1 MASVN
6 KVILVGR
13 LTRDPEMKYTPSG
26 AAVTTFGLATDKF
39 SKGEKSADF
48 HNIVCW
54 DSSAERG
61 RKLATNA
68 AEYLA
73 KGSQVYIEGRLQTR
87 EWEGSD
93 GVKRRSTEV
102 VAFEVQFLDK
112 KREGSGKAAEKPAAA
127 DDVDPDDVPF

>member
-6 KVILVGR
+6 RVTLLGR
-13 LTRDPEMKYTPSG
+13 LTRDPEMKYTQSG
-26 AAVTTFGLATDKF
+26 AGVTSFGLATDKF

-54 DSSAERG
+54 DSSNENG
-61 RKLATNA
+61 RKLASNC

-87 EWEGSD
+87 EWEGQD
-93 GVKRRSTEV
+93 GSKRRTTEV
-102 VAFEVQFLDK
+102 VAFDVQFLDK
-112 KREGSGKAAEKPAAA
+112 KRESAKPKAEA
-127 DDVDPDDVPF
+127 DVDPDDIPF